1 VSALDFIYML
11 LGLMFAAAA
20 WFNLKDVSNPKR
32 LKRAMFWGLYA
43 VTFLAGSWLP
53 PFFIGCCA
61 ILMALLAGVGGL
73 GKPGATEAVPAE
85 RRAASVRFGNTLFVP
100 ALLIPL
106 VTVAGTLLLPHLSF
120 GGHPAV
126 EAKDATLVALGVA
139 VLVALAAGLGMLR
152 QPFAVPLTESRRL
165 MDAVGAVAALPQ
177 LLAVLGTLF
186 ALAGVGKIV
195 AAQAG
200 WFIPVENGFTV
211 VLAYCAGMAV
221 FTLIMGNAFAAFPVM
236 TAGIGLPLIVLK
248 HHGDPAV
255 MGAIGMLAGYC
266 GTLMTPLAANF
277 NIVPAALLELPDQNG
292 VIKVQIPTGLVLLAV
307 NIFLMYFLVFRH

>member
-1 VSALDFIYML
+1 MSALDFIYWL

-20 WFNLKDVSNPKR
+20 WFNLKDSGNPKR
-32 LKRAMFWGLYA
+32 YKRASFWGLYA
-43 VTFLAGSWLP
+43 VTFLAGTWLP
-53 PFFIGCCA
+53 PFVTGCLA
-61 ILMALLAGVGGL
+61 IAMALLAGIDGL
-73 GKPGATEAVPAE
+73 GKAGAVEAAPE
-85 RRAASVRFGNTLFVP
+85 QRRVAAARFGNKLFVP

-106 VTVAGTLLLPHLSF
+106 VTVAGTLILQETVTRGQPLV
-120 GGHPAV
+120 A
-126 EAKDATLVALGVA
+126 AKDATLVALGIA
-139 VLVALAAGLGMLR
+139 VLVALAVGLWMLR

-165 MDAVGAVAALPQ
+165 MDAVGAVAVLPQ
-177 LLAVLGTLF
+177 LLAVLGAMF

-200 WFIPVENGFTV
+200 WFIPVENDFTV
-211 VLAYCAGMAV
+211 VLAYCAGMAL

-292 VIKVQIPTGLVLLAV
+292 VIKVQIPTGLALLVV
-307 NIFLMYFLVFRH
+307 NTLLMYFLVFRH